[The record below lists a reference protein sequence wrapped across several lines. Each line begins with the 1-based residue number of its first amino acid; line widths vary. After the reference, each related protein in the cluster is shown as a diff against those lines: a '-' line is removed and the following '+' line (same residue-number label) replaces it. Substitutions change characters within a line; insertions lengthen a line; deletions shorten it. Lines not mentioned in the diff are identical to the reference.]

1 MSTSKVSFTVRPP
14 PRTIDTDNTP
24 DPSRPGSASP
34 DSEGLRLPHRPTTS
48 SPLVPGVQNGAS
60 RGGGARPGKRQWTSY
75 TGPDSSDEEESDTKE
90 IITGFDA
97 MGVQRCVL
105 FTFSLNTKLN
115 SLPAP
120 SFDLSRLSY

>member
-1 MSTSKVSFTVRPP
+1 M
-14 PRTIDTDNTP
+14 DTDDTP

-34 DSEGLRLPHRPTTS
+34 DSEGLRLPHRPAKS
-48 SPLVPGVQNGAS
+48 SPLVPGVQSGAN
-60 RGGGARPGKRQWTSY
+60 GGGTKPVKRQWASY

-105 FTFSLNTKLN
+105 SILSLSMKLN
-115 SLPAP
+115 SLLVH
-120 SFDLSRLSY
+120 SYNFSYLSC